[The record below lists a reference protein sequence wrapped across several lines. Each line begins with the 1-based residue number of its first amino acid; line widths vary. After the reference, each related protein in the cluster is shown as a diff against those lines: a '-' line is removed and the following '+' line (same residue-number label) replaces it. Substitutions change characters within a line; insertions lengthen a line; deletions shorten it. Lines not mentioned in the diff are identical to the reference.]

1 MNDHEIASLSLTEV
15 AACIADGRLSSRDVT
30 RVCLDRIATLGRD
43 HRSVVRCEPDAALAA
58 AERAD
63 EEHAAGRVRGPLHGV
78 PLAHKDM
85 FNRQGQISA
94 CGSRILADHR
104 PDHTA
109 HVLERLDA
117 AGALDIARL
126 NMTEFATGA
135 PVFGHNPITGTPRNP
150 WNTEHGTGGSSS
162 GPASAVAARL
172 FAGALASD
180 TGGSIRVPASC
191 CGVVGIMPTYGR
203 VSRYGAMPLSASW
216 DHVGAVTRT
225 VTDSALMLSVIAGH
239 DPRDP
244 TTSTDPVPDYLEG
257 IETGVKG
264 VRIAVS
270 KDYFYDH
277 VDEEI
282 RQHMDASLE
291 SLREA
296 GADIVP
302 VQIPKSL
309 DQALEMHRIV
319 FQFEAVQHHRTWIIT
334 RPDDYTP
341 WTRLRLSPGLDIPA
355 ERYTDALEEREKLLK
370 EFSAAVFNSADM
382 LHAPVVPIPVPTIA
396 KSDPDTCTDYLE
408 LSARVSHCTRPINA
422 FHLPALSLPAGLDH
436 NGVPV
441 GFQLIGRPDEEASL
455 FRAGRAFERES
466 GWDALSPPL

>member
-172 FAGALASD
+172 FAGALAS
-180 TGGSIRVPASC
+180 GHRRVDPCSGLVLRRGRHHAHVRPGQPLRRHAAV
-191 CGVVGIMPTYGR
+191 GVVGSCRRRDADRDRQRAYAQR
-203 VSRYGAMPLSASW
+203 HRRARSA
-216 DHVGAVTRT
+216 
-225 VTDSALMLSVIAGH
+225 
-239 DPRDP
+239 
-244 TTSTDPVPDYLEG
+244 
-257 IETGVKG
+257 
-264 VRIAVS
+264 
-270 KDYFYDH
+270 
-277 VDEEI
+277 
-282 RQHMDASLE
+282 
-291 SLREA
+291 
-296 GADIVP
+296 
-302 VQIPKSL
+302 
-309 DQALEMHRIV
+309 
-319 FQFEAVQHHRTWIIT
+319 
-334 RPDDYTP
+334 
-341 WTRLRLSPGLDIPA
+341 
-355 ERYTDALEEREKLLK
+355 
-370 EFSAAVFNSADM
+370 
-382 LHAPVVPIPVPTIA
+382 
-396 KSDPDTCTDYLE
+396 
-408 LSARVSHCTRPINA
+408 
-422 FHLPALSLPAGLDH
+422 
-436 NGVPV
+436 
-441 GFQLIGRPDEEASL
+441 
-455 FRAGRAFERES
+455 
-466 GWDALSPPL
+466 

>member
-1 MNDHEIASLSLTEV
+1 MNDYEIASLSLSEV
-15 AACIADGRLSSRDVT
+15 AACIADGRLTSREVT
-30 RVCLDRIATLGRD
+30 QVCLDRIATLGQD

-63 EEHAAGRVRGPLHGV
+63 KETTDGRVRGPLHGV

-85 FNRQGQISA
+85 FYRKGEISA

-135 PVFGHNPITGTPRNP
+135 PVFGHNPITGSPRNP
-150 WNTEHGTGGSSS
+150 WNTDHGTGGSSS

-172 FAGALASD
+172 VAAALASD

-203 VSRYGAMPLSASW
+203 VSRYGAMPLSTSW
-216 DHVGAVTRT
+216 DHVGAMTRT
-225 VTDSALMLSVIAGH
+225 VTDSALILSIIAGH

-244 TTSTDPVPDYLEG
+244 TTSADPVPDYLEG
-257 IETGVKG
+257 IEAGANG
-264 VRIAVS
+264 IRIAVS
-270 KDYFYDH
+270 KDYLYDH

-282 RQHMDASLE
+282 GQHLDASLAA
-291 SLREA
+291 LQKA

-302 VQIPKSL
+302 VQMPQSL
-309 DQALEMHRIV
+309 NQALEMHRIV
-319 FQFEAVQHHRTWIIT
+319 FQFEAAQHHRRWIDN
-334 RPDDYTP
+334 RPDDYTA
-341 WTRLRLSPGLDIPA
+341 WTRQRLSPGLDIPV
-355 ERYTDALEEREKLLK
+355 ERYREALEQRKKLLG
-370 EFSAAVFNSADM
+370 EFSAAMFDKADM
-382 LHAPVVPIPVPTIA
+382 LHAPVVPVPVPTIA
-396 KSDPDTCTDYLE
+396 DSDPDTCADYQE
-408 LSARVSHCTRPINA
+408 LSARVSQCTRPINA

-441 GFQLIGRPDEEASL
+441 GFQLIGRPNDEAML
-455 FRAGRAFERES
+455 FRVGRAFEHES
-466 GWDALSPPL
+466 GWHALSPPL